1 MFKRWLLPIVF
12 LCSTSLFAQLTKV
25 SGKITDASSGEVLA
39 FVNVVFKGTNI
50 GSNSDLK
57 GKFNIEISR
66 PTDSIVVSLVGY
78 KTQKIKIN
86 RFKIQTVNVRLEPS
100 TYTFKE
106 VEIKPTENPAHIIMR
121 KVIANKAQNNPD
133 FLQTSQYRV
142 YNKIQIDIND
152 YPSNLQESF
161 WFKGAEFIFNH
172 ADTTED
178 GRPFIPIFMTETAS
192 EIYTSTD
199 PSRKQE
205 FITGSRISGIEN
217 PSVSQFLGDL
227 FQNVNVYDNYL
238 PVFGKS
244 FVSPLNDNFLRFYRY
259 YLVDSVMID
268 SDRCYKLLL
277 LPKRKQDLT
286 FTGTLYIDDQTWG
299 LKKAEVRFNE
309 EANINFVKS
318 FEVTQSFT
326 KPDGVHWYL
335 ESEKTIADVAPLQ
348 NNDNVGFFARK
359 TSMYSAI
366 KINIPLKDSVFNPKE
381 NVIVTE
387 DALNQNTT
395 FWDRQ
400 RGENLTAQE
409 KSIYTM
415 IDSLQKVKRLIN
427 IKNLGKMLATGYLPW
442 KKIDIGQYYT
452 FFSWNPVEG
461 KRIKIGGETSARL
474 SNRFQLRSS
483 VAYGTFD
490 QRFKTRNQFL
500 FYLKKKNKHRN
511 LLTITA
517 NSDVQQLSLSATA
530 LQLDNI
536 LTSLLRRDTVVRF
549 LTNVR
554 EFKVQ
559 FEYDWF
565 QGFSNKIAVSN
576 RFYEALGIFAFE
588 RNGADGIT
596 IVNGVG
602 ASEIQINTR
611 FAWKEKNLNG
621 AFRRSRVKSRFPVIQ
636 SDIILGQ
643 ANMPWAKDIS
653 GLYIKT
659 SFRITNSFNIN
670 PIGYTNYIVELGKY
684 WGNVPYLFLEIHQ
697 GSQTYA
703 FDKLSFNMMRLFE
716 FTSDQYVYLF
726 LDHHFEGYFFNKIPL
741 IRKLKWR
748 EVLSMRSV
756 MGSISNNNLALLNY
770 PGGINPRIGN
780 IPYIEGGFAIENIFK
795 IVRIDALWRLTHQKS
810 GVNPFGLRVSFQFN
824 L

>member
-12 LCSTSLFAQLTKV
+12 LYSTTLFAQLTKV
-25 SGKITDASSGEVLA
+25 SGKITDASSGEPLA

-57 GKFNIEISR
+57 GKYSIEISR
-66 PTDSIVVSLVGY
+66 PADSMLVSLVGY
-78 KTQKIKIN
+78 KTQRIKIAQ
-86 RFKIQTVNVRLEPS
+86 FKVQTINIKLEPS
-100 TYTFKE
+100 TFTFKE

-121 KVIANKAQNNPD
+121 KVVANKERNNPE
-133 FLQTSQYRV
+133 LLKTSQYRV

-152 YPSNLQESF
+152 YPAKLQESA
-161 WFKGAEFIFNH
+161 WLRGAEFIFNH

-178 GRPFIPIFMTETAS
+178 GRPFIPVFITETAS
-192 EIYTSTD
+192 EIYTSSD
-199 PSRKQE
+199 PLRKQE

-238 PVFGKS
+238 DVFGKS

-259 YLVDSVMID
+259 YLVDSVMLD
-268 SDRCYKLLL
+268 NDRCYKLML

-286 FTGTLYIDDQTWG
+286 FTGTLYIDDKTWG

-309 EANINFVKS
+309 EANINYVKS
-318 FEVTQSFT
+318 FEVVQSFS
-326 KPDGVHWYL
+326 KPDGQHWYL
-335 ESEKTIADVAPLQ
+335 ASEKSFADIAPLT
-348 NNDNVGFFARK
+348 NSEIVGFFARK
-359 TSMYSAI
+359 TSIYSDI
-366 KINIPLKDSVFNPKE
+366 KINPSLFDSVFNPNE
-381 NVIVTE
+381 NIKVLE
-387 DALNQNTT
+387 QALKQDAA
-395 FWDRQ
+395 FWDNQ
-400 RGENLTAQE
+400 RGENLTQQE
-409 KSIYTM
+409 KSIFTM
-415 IDSLQKVKRLIN
+415 IDSIQQVKRLIN
-427 IKNLGKMLATGYLPW
+427 IKNFGKMMATGYLPW
-442 KKIDIGQYYT
+442 KKVDIGQYYT

-461 KRIKIGGETSARL
+461 NRIKFGGETSSRL
-474 SNRFQLRSS
+474 SERFQLRSTI
-483 VAYGTFD
+483 AYGTLD
-490 QRFKTRNQFL
+490 NRFKTRNQFL

-511 LLTITA
+511 LVTLTA
-517 NSDVQQLSLSATA
+517 NSDVQQLSLSPTA

-554 EFKVQ
+554 EFKAQ
-559 FEYDWF
+559 FDYDWF
-565 QGFSNKIAVSN
+565 QGFSNKIALSN
-576 RFYEALGIFAFE
+576 RYYEALGVFAFE
-588 RNGADGIT
+588 RYGPNGLTQVD
-596 IVNGVG
+596 GVG
-602 ASEIQINTR
+602 TSELQIITR

-621 AFRRSRVKSRFPVIQ
+621 AFRRTQIKSRFPVIQ

-643 ANMPWAKDIS
+643 ANMPWASNIS
-653 GLYIKT
+653 GRYIKT
-659 SFRITNSFNIN
+659 SLRITNYININ
-670 PIGYTNYIVELGKY
+670 PIGYTNYRVELGKY

-703 FDKLSFNMMRLFE
+703 FDRFSFNMMGLFE
-716 FTSDQYVYLF
+716 FTSDQYAYLF

-748 EVLSMRSV
+748 EVVSMRSV
-756 MGSISNNNLALLNY
+756 MGNISNTNLALLNY
-770 PGGINPRIGN
+770 PGDINPRIGN
-780 IPYIEGGFAIENIFK
+780 TPYVEAGFAVENIFK
-795 IVRIDALWRLTHQKS
+795 VVRIDALWRLTHQKA

>member
-12 LCSTSLFAQLTKV
+12 LYASSLFAQLTKV
-25 SGKITDASSGEVLA
+25 SGKITDATSGQALA
-39 FVNVVFKGTNI
+39 FVNVVFQGTNI
-50 GSNSDLK
+50 GSNSDFK
-57 GKFNIEISR
+57 GKFSIEISR
-66 PTDSIVVSLVGY
+66 PADTILVSLVGY
-78 KTQKIKIN
+78 KTQKIKIAQ
-86 RFKIQTVNVRLEPS
+86 FKVQTINIKLEPS
-100 TYTFKE
+100 TFTFRE

-121 KVIANKAQNNPD
+121 KVIANKPRNNPE
-133 FLQTSQYRV
+133 LLKTSQYRV

-152 YPSNLQESF
+152 YPANLKESF

-178 GRPFIPIFMTETAS
+178 GRPYIPIFMTETAS
-192 EIYTSTD
+192 EIYTSAD
-199 PSRKQE
+199 PFRKQE

-217 PSVSQFLGDL
+217 ASVSQFLGDL

-259 YLVDSVMID
+259 YLVDSVMLD
-268 SDRCYKLLL
+268 NDRCYKIML

-286 FTGTLYIDDQTWG
+286 FTGTLYIDDQTWA
-299 LKKAEVRFNE
+299 LKRAEVRFNE
-309 EANINFVKS
+309 EANINYVKS
-318 FEVTQSFT
+318 FEVVQNFT
-326 KPDGVHWYL
+326 KPDGEHWYL
-335 ESEKTIADVAPLQ
+335 ESEKTIADVAPLE

-359 TSMYSAI
+359 TSMYSDV
-366 KINIPLKDSVFNPKE
+366 KINQTFSDTVFNPKE
-381 NVIVTE
+381 NITVLE
-387 DALNQNTT
+387 QALNQNAD
-395 FWDRQ
+395 FWDNQ

-409 KSIYTM
+409 KSIFTM
-415 IDSLQKVKRLIN
+415 IDSLQQVKRLRN
-427 IKNLGKMLATGYLPW
+427 IKNLGKMMATGYLPW

-461 KRIKIGGETSARL
+461 KRIKLGGETSSRL
-474 SNRFQLRSS
+474 SSRFQLRSS
-483 VAYGTFD
+483 LAYGTLD

-517 NSDVQQLSLSATA
+517 NSDVQQLSLSPTA

-554 EFKVQ
+554 EFKAQ

-565 QGFSNKIAVSN
+565 QGFSNKIAISN
-576 RFYEALGIFAFE
+576 RYYEALGVFAFE
-588 RNGADGIT
+588 RNSDDGLT
-596 IVNGVG
+596 KVSGVG
-602 ASEIQINTR
+602 TSEIQIVTR

-621 AFRRSRVKSRFPVIQ
+621 AFRRTQVKSRFPIIQ

-643 ANMPWAKDIS
+643 ANMPWKSDNS
-653 GLYIKT
+653 GRYIKA
-659 SFRITNSFNIN
+659 SLRITNSIKMN
-670 PIGYTNYIVELGKY
+670 PLGYTNYSVELGKY

-703 FDKLSFNMMRLFE
+703 FDRLSFNMMRLFE
-716 FTSDQYVYLF
+716 FTSDQYAYVF
-726 LDHHFEGYFFNKIPL
+726 LDHHFEGYFFNKVPL

-748 EVLSMRSV
+748 EVVSIRSV
-756 MGSISNNNLALLNY
+756 MGNISNSNLALLNY

-780 IPYIEGGFAIENIFK
+780 IPYIESGFAIENIFK